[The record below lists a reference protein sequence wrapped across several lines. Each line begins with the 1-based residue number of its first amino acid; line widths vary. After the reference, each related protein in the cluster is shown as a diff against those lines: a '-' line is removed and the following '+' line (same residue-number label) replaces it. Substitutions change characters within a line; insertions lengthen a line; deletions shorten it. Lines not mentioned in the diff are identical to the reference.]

1 MGLQN
6 KNTIDIPED
15 ISKVGWYKHG
25 AAPGST
31 GGSSVIVGH
40 RDGISPEPGAFY
52 YLDKVNVGDSIIID
66 QSNYSTNSTNR
77 TNVYMV
83 SSILKIDKKRFYN
96 VANGVFSLNGSPKLR
111 LISCIGPYHE
121 KWGGYKRNIIITA
134 IPLTK

>member
-15 ISKVGWYKHG
+15 ISEVGWYKHG

-66 QSNYSTNSTNR
+66 QSNYSTNT
-77 TNVYMV
+77 YIV
-83 SSILKIDKKRFYN
+83 SSILKIDKKKFYN

-134 IPLTK
+134 TPVIKQGYVE

>member
-1 MGLQN
+1 MIPVGLQN
-6 KNTIDIPED
+6 KRIIDIPED
-15 ISKVGWYKHG
+15 ISKVGWYKYG

-52 YLDKVNVGDSIIID
+52 YLDKVKIGDSIIID
-66 QSNYSTNSTNR
+66 QSNYSIST
-77 TNVYMV
+77 YKV
-83 SSILKIDKKRFYN
+83 SKILEIDKKKFYT
-96 VANGVFSLNGSPKLR
+96 VANGIFSTKGRSRVN

-134 IPLTK
+134 TLLTK